1 MRKKAKRGK
10 IAKSLS
16 VAALSTSFILGSIGQ
31 VPFVS
36 KAASYYPKAEEV
48 LASLTPEQR
57 AALQKISTN
66 EETGL
71 QISSD
76 VDLTSSNETTVIVEF
91 KNKPATVAQVVD
103 RVEGKQLSET
113 EAASLVNQDHE
124 TFNQDIQQLTD
135 ENNHKIDVKIHH
147 SFKDAF
153 NGVSLSLPANQIK
166 NLLKSNAV
174 KTVWSNETFTID
186 PPDQGEDNDQ
196 SKGDQISVANYTP
209 YDGLD
214 RLHAEGFTGKGIK
227 VGVID
232 TGIDYNHPDL
242 KDAFKGGYDFVD
254 NDSDPMETTYTD
266 WKKSGK
272 PELNSGRVYYTEH
285 GTHVSGIIAGRGT
298 ANSEYKMT
306 GAAPDADIYGY
317 RVLGP
322 YGSGTTEAVM
332 AGIDR
337 AVKDGMDV
345 INMSLG
351 ASINDPN
358 FPTSMAVN
366 NAVINGVTAVIAAGN
381 TGDKMYTV
389 GSPGAASLALTV
401 GASSIAIDIYQYAG
415 VQDGKNYS
423 LRQLARNYSDDLT
436 QLRGKTYKLVDVG
449 LGNPADFNNKPVSG
463 NIAFI
468 KRGSNGLIDKIKNA
482 KASGAVGVIMYN
494 DETNQAEGA
503 IQSFLGESVDAI
515 PAFSVTNA
523 EGKVILAAIQAG
535 KSDFTF
541 GDYSKIKTAADEL
554 AGFSSRGPS
563 RVNYEIKPEV
573 SAPGVS
579 ILSTVPFYMNNKTAD
594 GSKQE
599 DYNYAYERLSGTSMA
614 TPYVAGISALLLEAN
629 KDLQPA
635 DVKSI
640 LMNTA
645 DPLSKAYSVF
655 EAGSGR
661 VDAYEA
667 IHSSVEFIVNDK
679 TPMNLSGK
687 EKSIDNLTGG
697 ISFGTFGY
705 TGEAIS
711 DSRHITVKSLTKQ
724 SKAFSVEVK
733 FQTGLRGS
741 MDASQNNVTLEGP
754 NTVNV
759 DGNSVRDIKFNLI
772 IPKTAE
778 RGTYEGYIVFK
789 NNENPSEQYQI
800 PFGGRVVNE
809 GIDTFKI
816 SNPIYST
823 NKTVS
828 LAYYPYMDADV
839 AIKSHMKTLDVVIQ
853 DPKTGEDL
861 GVVGSFNTISMDEN
875 TRYKIPR
882 LIGSVYYPFTGDK
895 KNPIS
900 NDPKDIKPG
909 HYIAKLVGTN
919 ENGDTFSASQD
930 FMLEFGIQNVTTSF
944 DSLEQKVIEYSDS
957 DLNSKG
963 EFLYDFKVHVE
974 DPEMEETKSYGIPV
988 DPSKYSVVPFYD
1000 GFPSR
1005 AVRTD
1010 KNGDYVDK
1018 ILVSGQF
1025 KVLPVSFIGLD
1036 AAYNGTFEKRM
1047 AFTKN
1052 TTPYYYL
1059 KANKESI
1066 TTGDTVNYSVRS
1078 NNMKNMKTAKMT
1090 LQLINTHATIEN
1102 VNVNDAVKQY
1112 GDAQVTVTTSPTPYW
1127 YATDYTFTFTY
1138 LGSEA
1143 LPEDLKLFNFD
1154 MKTLDK
1160 GYTTFSNFYTESA
1173 SFIDQSNV
1181 ETNNIYSFNELFDV
1195 KAKVSKLV
1203 GTVQVEGAK
1212 NPTTGQTISS
1222 IDHRTLGT
1230 KITVTS
1236 NDGTTVME
1244 PQEFTKSGEYT
1255 IDGIKVDPNPYTIK
1269 VDVPGHF
1276 TMYRSM
1282 DYLSDSIRG
1291 ELIGKYVRDI
1301 LDVTLAGDVN
1311 KDNVIDVL
1319 DAIEVQ
1325 KNWGTNNA
1333 ASDLNFDKIVD
1344 QKDMYFII
1352 KNYGLTNPTVAK
1364 APQAKTFYKGA
1375 TLESILSEL
1384 GLK

>member
-1 MRKKAKRGK
+1 MRKKAHKSK
-10 IAKSLS
+10 MLKSLT
-16 VAALSTSFILGSIGQ
+16 VAALSASFILGSIGQ
-31 VPFVS
+31 VPLVS
-36 KAASYYPKAEEV
+36 KATSFSKAEEV

-57 AALQKISTN
+57 AALKQISTN

-91 KNKPATVAQVVD
+91 KNKPAKVAQIMA
-103 RVEGKQLSET
+103 RAEGKQLSKT
-113 EAASLVNQDHE
+113 EASNLVDQDHE
-124 TFNQDIQQLTD
+124 TFTHDVQQLTD
-135 ENNHKIDVKIHH
+135 ENNKKADVKIHR
-147 SFKDAF
+147 SFKHAF
-153 NGVSLSLPANQIK
+153 NGVSISLPANQIK

-174 KTVWSNETFTID
+174 KAVWSNETFSIQ
-186 PPDQGEDNDQ
+186 PPVQVEGNDQ
-196 SKGDQISVANYTP
+196 AKEDQITVANYTP

-214 RLHAEGFTGKGIK
+214 RLHAEGFSGKGIK

-242 KDAFKGGYDFVD
+242 KDAYNGGYDFVD
-254 NDSDPMETTYTD
+254 NDSDPMETTYAD

-272 PELNSGRVYYTEH
+272 PELNSGRAYYTEH

-298 ANSEYKMT
+298 ADSEYKMT
-306 GAAPDADIYGY
+306 GAAPEAEVYGY

-322 YGSGTTEAVM
+322 YGSGSSEAVM

-351 ASINDPN
+351 AAINDPN
-358 FPTSMAVN
+358 YPTSMAVN

-381 TGDKMYTV
+381 TGDKMYTL

-401 GASSIAIDIYQYAG
+401 GASSIAFDIYQYTGA
-415 VQDGKNYS
+415 QDGKSYS

-436 QLRGKTYKLVDVG
+436 QFKGKTYQLVDVG
-449 LGNPADFNNKPVSG
+449 LANPADFNGKDVTG
-463 NIAFI
+463 KIAFI
-468 KRGSNGLIDKIKNA
+468 KRGSFALIDKIKNA
-482 KASGAVGVIMYN
+482 KARGAVGVIMYN
-494 DETNQAEGA
+494 DEANSAEGV

-515 PAFSVTNA
+515 PAFSVSNA
-523 EGKVILAAIQAG
+523 DGKVILEAIKAG
-535 KSDFTF
+535 KTDFTF
-541 GDYSKIKTAADEL
+541 GDYAMVKTAADEL

-573 SAPGVS
+573 TAPGVS
-579 ILSTVPFYMNNKTAD
+579 IFSTVPFYMNNKTAD
-594 GSKQE
+594 GSKPE
-599 DYNYAYERLSGTSMA
+599 DYKYAYERLSGTSMA
-614 TPYVAGISALLLEAN
+614 TPYVAGVSALLLQAN
-629 KDLQPA
+629 NDIQPA

-645 DPLSKAYSVF
+645 DPLSKDYSVF

-667 IHSSVEFIVNDK
+667 IHSSVEFVVNDK

-687 EKSIDNLTGG
+687 KKSIDNLTGG

-705 TGEAIS
+705 TGEDIS

-724 SKAFSVEVK
+724 NKTFNVDVK

-741 MDASQNNVTLEGP
+741 KDAAQNNVTLEGP
-754 NTVNV
+754 TTVKV
-759 DGNSVRDIKFNLI
+759 DGNSVRDIKFNLN

-778 RGTYEGYIVFK
+778 RGTYEGYIVFT
-789 NNENPSEQYQI
+789 NNDNPTEQYRI

-809 GIDTFKI
+809 GIETFKI
-816 SNPIYST
+816 ANPIYST

-828 LAYYPYMDADV
+828 LAYYPYMDAEI
-839 AIKSHMKTLDVVIQ
+839 AIKSHMKTLDVVIS
-853 DPKTGEDL
+853 DPKTGKNL
-861 GVVGSFNTISMDEN
+861 GVVGSFNTIAMDEN
-875 TRYKIPR
+875 ALYKIPR
-882 LIGSVYYPFTGDK
+882 LISNYYYPFTGDK
-895 KNPIS
+895 KNPVS
-900 NDPKDIKPG
+900 NDWKVLKPG
-909 HYIAKLVGTN
+909 HYVVKLVGTN
-919 ENGDTFSASQD
+919 EKGDTFIASQD
-930 FMLEFGIQNVTTSF
+930 VMNEFGIPNVTTSF

-957 DLNSKG
+957 QLDSKG
-963 EFLYDFKVHVE
+963 QFLYDFKVHVE
-974 DPEMEETKSYGIPV
+974 DPEMEETNSYGIPV
-988 DPSKYSVVPFYD
+988 DPSMYSVIPFYN
-1000 GFPSR
+1000 GYPSR
-1005 AVRTD
+1005 PIKTD

-1018 ILVSGQF
+1018 ILVSNQF

-1036 AAYNGTFEKRM
+1036 AAYNGTSEERI

-1059 KANKESI
+1059 KANKEAI
-1066 TTGDTVNYSVRS
+1066 TTGETVNYTVRS
-1078 NNMKNMKTAKMT
+1078 NNMKNLKTAKMT
-1090 LQLINTHATIEN
+1090 LQIINTQATIEN
-1102 VNVNDAVKQY
+1102 VTVNDAVKQY
-1112 GDAQVTVTTSPTPYW
+1112 GDAQVTVTTSPTSYS
-1127 YATDYTFTFTY
+1127 YQTAYTFTFTY
-1138 LGSEA
+1138 LGNQQ

-1154 MKTLDK
+1154 MRSLEK
-1160 GYTTFSNFYTESA
+1160 GYTSMSQYYAENA

-1181 ETNNIYSFNELFDV
+1181 ETKNIYSFNELFDV

-1203 GTVQVEGAK
+1203 GAVNVEGAK
-1212 NPTTGQTISS
+1212 DPTTGQPISA

-1230 KITVTS
+1230 KVTLTSFDGNTVLEGK
-1236 NDGTTVME
+1236 DL
-1244 PQEFTKSGEYT
+1244 TKGGEYT
-1255 IDGIKVDPNPYTIK
+1255 LDGIKVDQNPYTIK

-1282 DYLSDSIRG
+1282 DYLSDVVRG
-1291 ELIGKYVRDI
+1291 ELVGKYFRDN
-1301 LDVTLAGDVN
+1301 LDMALAGDIN

-1319 DAIEVQ
+1319 DAIELQ
-1325 KNWGTNNA
+1325 KNWGTNHT
-1333 ASDLNFDKIVD
+1333 ASDLNFDKTVD
-1344 QKDMYFII
+1344 KKDMYYII
-1352 KNYGLTNPTVAK
+1352 KNFGASNPTVK
-1364 APQAKTFYKGA
+1364 NAPNAKTTHQGA
-1375 TLESILSEL
+1375 SLDSILSQL